1 MPANALPST
10 ERSGRYFRVYKPDW
24 DLAGLTDPA
33 YSKSVGGRWNQKGE
47 FGAVY
52 LNATVAVAAAQA
64 RHQHVG
70 RAIGLFDLRSDRR
83 PALAE
88 VDVPRSLVVDAAS
101 AQGLR
106 AMHLPRTYPAQVSW
120 KTCQRIARRAYT
132 EGFAG
137 VAARSNAEARIDYVV
152 GEELAYFDSQPRLR
166 VERAVPFEEWYPDP
180 FPA

>member
-1 MPANALPST
+1 
-10 ERSGRYFRVYKPDW
+10 
-24 DLAGLTDPA
+24 
-33 YSKSVGGRWNQKGE
+33 
-47 FGAVY
+47 
-52 LNATVAVAAAQA
+52 
-64 RHQHVG
+64 
-70 RAIGLFDLRSDRR
+70 
-83 PALAE
+83 
-88 VDVPRSLVVDAAS
+88 
-101 AQGLR
+101 
-106 AMHLPRTYPAQVSW
+106 MHLPRTYPAQVSW